1 MCCEV
6 IRTMAASVDGECQQ
20 TAENILESS
29 SVIRH
34 RRQFFLNRDPKREAV
49 KHPVALKQTDETI
62 RPSAFLGCLNQ
73 TVEQNPKH
81 LIAQYTSSP

>member
-1 MCCEV
+1 
-6 IRTMAASVDGECQQ
+6 MAASVDGECQQ
-20 TAENILESS
+20 TAETFWNPRL
-29 SVIRH
+29 VIRH
-34 RRQFFLNRDPKREAV
+34 QRQFFLNRDSKREAV